1 MLTLTRL
8 RGLVGLKAPPK
19 APARIPTD
27 KVLPMHFLDDTDM
40 NRTYICTWTM
50 VFDDVLDAD
59 KLAAALARLA
69 ELGDWKKIGARL
81 RLNVSEHCP
90 VLTLI

>member
-1 MLTLTRL
+1 
-8 RGLVGLKAPPK
+8 
-19 APARIPTD
+19 
-27 KVLPMHFLDDTDM
+27 MHFLDDTDM

-59 KLAAALARLA
+59 KLAAALTRLA

-90 VLTLI
+90 CFDAYLASISRPLDP